1 MGVSLPPFVLV
12 TFLSAGVRAAPQ
24 QPPTDAAGCPA
35 DSYYEGRI
43 VSPEEVER
51 GTVPPSAKFWWGLG
65 WPCRKILGGMESG
78 LIAFE
83 ETKLRE
89 KLYDFQR
96 RLAEAG
102 FRPLFGGLGEGS
114 GIGLGTI
121 YDYPH
126 RTTDA
131 LHLVGRV
138 SLLTGYQEFGANFDK
153 SLFGRTRL
161 NLLADYQW
169 RPNEPFYGFGQ
180 ESSYDDRANFGLR
193 QSSFSFHWDQDVYTR
208 IRSGII
214 YSAALLDAVDKSG
227 GGRPPVSES
236 FGPLPGLDE
245 RVNLQ
250 SIGAYVALDGYRGDY
265 RLGGR
270 SQIGASWQE
279 SWGEPEVRYARIEAV
294 IEGRLPIVGERGVLV
309 GQART
314 DMLREQSGTSPI
326 PFYLFPRIGGSATL
340 RGFPLDRFYGRNL
353 ILTTIEYRFLIH
365 PNMEVEIFHDSG
377 QIYEHTDDLSFFDW
391 QRNYGVGFRLRSAT
405 GTQFRFELASSSE
418 GVSVHFTFGDRPI
431 RALGSGP
438 VRYPLYR
445 P

>member
-1 MGVSLPPFVLV
+1 MPARHGVRMGVSLPPFVLV

-161 NLLADYQW
+161 NLLAD
-169 RPNEPFYGFGQ
+169 
-180 ESSYDDRANFGLR
+180 
-193 QSSFSFHWDQDVYTR
+193 
-208 IRSGII
+208 
-214 YSAALLDAVDKSG
+214 
-227 GGRPPVSES
+227 
-236 FGPLPGLDE
+236 
-245 RVNLQ
+245 
-250 SIGAYVALDGYRGDY
+250 
-265 RLGGR
+265 
-270 SQIGASWQE
+270 
-279 SWGEPEVRYARIEAV
+279 
-294 IEGRLPIVGERGVLV
+294 
-309 GQART
+309 
-314 DMLREQSGTSPI
+314 
-326 PFYLFPRIGGSATL
+326 
-340 RGFPLDRFYGRNL
+340 
-353 ILTTIEYRFLIH
+353 
-365 PNMEVEIFHDSG
+365 
-377 QIYEHTDDLSFFDW
+377 
-391 QRNYGVGFRLRSAT
+391 
-405 GTQFRFELASSSE
+405 
-418 GVSVHFTFGDRPI
+418 
-431 RALGSGP
+431 
-438 VRYPLYR
+438 
-445 P
+445 